1 MDQSTL
7 AAYFAMLIAVTAV
20 PGPLIA
26 IVAARSLDRDSHGA
40 AAFAAGVCIG
50 DMIAIVAVAIGFGA
64 WTAKQ
69 PQLLALIRYAGVA
82 YLLWIAARTWLD
94 SMKDELEGAMP
105 QRRGIVLSA
114 VAGVALCLGNPTTFL
129 FHMLLLPSV
138 APAGLADMGRLVVVM
153 LVALAAVGLVFAV
166 AILLARRAKRL
177 LASPASSARFS
188 RFLSATIAATSLWL
202 LAV

>member
-7 AAYFAMLIAVTAV
+7 AAYFAMLIAVTAA

-26 IVAARSLDRDSHGA
+26 IVAARSLDRDSRGA

-50 DMIAIVAVAIGFGA
+50 DMIAIAAIAIGFGA
-64 WTAKQ
+64 WTEKQ
-69 PQLLALIRYAGVA
+69 PQLLALIRYAGIA
-82 YLLWIAARTWLD
+82 YLLWVAARTWLD
-94 SMKDELEGAMP
+94 SMKDERDSAMP

-114 VAGVALCLGNPTTFL
+114 FAGVALCLGNPATFL

-138 APAGLADMGRLVVVM
+138 APAGSADMGRLVVVM
-153 LVALAAVGLVFAV
+153 LVASAAVGLVFAG
-166 AILLARRAKRL
+166 AILLARQATRL

-188 RFLSATIAATSLWL
+188 KFLSATIATTSLWL